1 MISESEYNSFMYGTN
16 YIIKLQLIKTGL
28 SPMILNFIEE
38 NHLESEISMRNGKID
53 VFDKFKKVLQIQ
65 DDFIRFEIEK
75 LIN

>member
-53 VFDKFKKVLQIQ
+53 VFDKFKK
-65 DDFIRFEIEK
+65 FYRFKMILLDLK
-75 LIN
+75 

>member
-38 NHLESEISMRNGKID
+38 NHLESEISMRKGTIY
-53 VFDKFKKVLQIQ
+53 VSDKFKKILQIQ

-75 LIN
+75 FIN